1 MDTTA
6 IRGLLAASL
15 DPDADTRRRAEI
27 QLKQARKDGDGDGD
41 VVFPFVSRPPSPT
54 KWPPYRSEPI
64 RTASHARTHAYHTH
78 STWTHTH
85 VSCLSTT
92 VAAKRSEAN
101 PIEEHPGFMD
111 VLLEVLQN
119 EQDNSVRLST
129 VIYIKNRVNRGW
141 EKSEHS
147 PNETQIA
154 EDEKARFRDRL
165 LPIMAASQGLVRQ
178 QLIPVLQRILH
189 FDFPEKWPNFMD
201 YTMQLLNTN
210 DAPSVLAGLQCLL
223 AICRAYRFKSSDG
236 DNRVHFDKI
245 IEASFPRLLAI
256 CNELVAQESD
266 EAGEMLH
273 LALKAYKHATW
284 LELSAFLR
292 EQQTNFGWCTV
303 FLQTVSKTIPASAM
317 VDDSYEREKHHWWKA
332 KKWAYFNLN
341 RLFIR
346 HGNTQ
351 SVANTKDDDAVR
363 FAKEFS
369 ATIAPEILKHYLAEI
384 EKWVAKTAWLSRPCL
399 SYTLV
404 FLDESVRPKEMW
416 NHLKPN
422 LQNLVT
428 HFVFPVLCLSK
439 EDIEKFEDE
448 PDEYLHR
455 KLNFYE
461 EASAPDVAATNFLV
475 GLTKN
480 RRKQTFEILKFV
492 NAVVNEYEQAPEDKK
507 NHIAKEGAL
516 RMIGTLAPVILGK
529 KSPIA
534 DQVEYF
540 LVRYV
545 FPDFTSRQGYLRAR
559 ACDTIEKFEQLNFQD
574 QNNLL
579 TIYRH
584 ILDCMADVDLP
595 VRVTAALALQP
606 LIRHDIIRTSMQQSI
621 PTIMQ
626 QLLKL
631 ANEADIDALA
641 NVMEDFVEVF
651 ATELTP
657 FAVAL
662 SEQLRD
668 TYLRIVREVLDK
680 NKDNG
685 DDEYGDYLDEKSITA
700 LGVLQTIGTL
710 ILTLESTPDVLLHI
724 EAVLMPVIQVTL
736 ENKLYDLY
744 NEVFEIIDSCTFA
757 AKGISPTMWQAF
769 ELIHATFKAGA
780 ELYLEDMLP
789 ALDNFV
795 QYGAGQLVQKPE
807 YIQALFSMIADMFN
821 DNKVGGVDRICACKL
836 AEAMMLNLRGHID
849 NYVLEFIKFAM
860 TILSAQDVKVKAYKI
875 HLMELVINSIHYNP
889 VLTLHI
895 LETQGWTN
903 RFFSLWFGNMNNFT
917 RVHDKKLCIVAI
929 SALLGLKADQVPQ
942 SVSVGWPRLLQGI
955 TELFKTLPAAMKNRE
970 EALRDDYHLEAG
982 NYDYGE
988 EDEWAEDEAN
998 WNVEDEP
1005 EEEEPTEARDESTAY
1020 LEFLNEEA
1028 QKFSRGVE
1036 DIESEDDLGE
1046 DSVLLESPLDKVDP
1060 YLLFSATLMK
1070 MEEEQP
1076 QFYQSLASHLSAE
1089 DQAALQGVMQKATE
1103 NAQAAQ
1109 LALAQQQGAGPVNG
1123 GAS

>member
-6 IRGLLAASL
+6 IRGLLLASL
-15 DPDADTRRRAEI
+15 DPDADTRRRAEL
-27 QLKQARKDGDGDGD
+27 QLKQ
-41 VVFPFVSRPPSPT
+41 
-54 KWPPYRSEPI
+54 
-64 RTASHARTHAYHTH
+64 
-78 STWTHTH
+78 
-85 VSCLSTT
+85 
-92 VAAKRSEAN
+92 
-101 PIEEHPGFMD
+101 IEEQPGFMD
-111 VLLEVLQN
+111 VALDILQA

-129 VIYIKNRVNRGW
+129 VIYVKNRVNRSW
-141 EKSEHS
+141 AKTDQYASEALI
-147 PNETQIA
+147 P

-165 LPIMAASQGLVRQ
+165 LPIMAASQGGVRQ

-189 FDFPEKWPNFMD
+189 FDFPDKWPNFMD
-201 YTMQLLNTN
+201 YTTELLNTN
-210 DAPSVLAGLQCLL
+210 NAPSVLAGLQCLL
-223 AICRAYRFKSSDG
+223 AICRAWRFRSSD
-236 DNRVHFDKI
+236 NESRVHFDKI
-245 IEASFPRLLAI
+245 IELSFPRLLTI
-256 CNELVAQESD
+256 CNELVTQESD

-292 EQQTNFGWCTV
+292 QQQNNIAWCTV
-303 FLQTVSKTIPASAM
+303 FLNTVSKAIPASAM
-317 VDDSYEREKHHWWKA
+317 VEDSFDREKHHWWKA

-351 SVANTKDDDAVR
+351 SVAGSKDDGQMQ

-369 ATIAPEILKHYLAEI
+369 TTIAPEILKHYLAEI

-399 SYTLV
+399 TYTLV

-416 NHLKPN
+416 DHLKPH

-428 HFVFPVLCLSK
+428 HFVFPVLCLSE
-439 EDIEKFEDE
+439 EDVEKFQEE

-461 EASAPDVAATNFLV
+461 EASAPDVAATNFLI

-492 NAVVNEYEQAPEDKK
+492 NAVVNEYEQAPDDKK

-545 FPDFTSRQGYLRAR
+545 FPDFTSSQGYLRAR
-559 ACDTIEKFEQLNFQD
+559 ACDTVEKFEQLNFQD

-584 ILDCMADVDLP
+584 ILDCMADPDLP

-680 NKDNG
+680 NRNEGG
-685 DDEYGDYLDEKSITA
+685 DDDFGDYLDEKSITA

-724 EAVLMPVIQVTL
+724 EAILMPVIQVTL

-744 NEVFEIIDSCTFA
+744 NEIFEIIDSCTFA
-757 AKGISPTMWQAF
+757 AKSISPTMWQAF

-795 QYGAGQLVQKPE
+795 QYGAPHLIQKQE
-807 YIQALFSMIADMFN
+807 YVEALFSMISDMFS
-821 DNKVGGVDRICACKL
+821 DAKVGGVDRICACKL
-836 AEAMMLNLRGHID
+836 AEALMLNLRGHID
-849 NYVLEFIKFAM
+849 NYVLRFIEFAM
-860 TILSAQDVKVKAYKI
+860 SVLTATDVKIKAYKI
-875 HLMELVINSIHYNP
+875 HLMELVINAIHYNP
-889 VLTLHI
+889 ILTLQF
-895 LETQGWTN
+895 LEAKDWTN
-903 RFFSLWFGNMNNFT
+903 RFFSLWFGSMSTFS

-929 SALLGLKADQVPQ
+929 SALLSLPPDQVPQ

-955 TELFKTLPAAMKNRE
+955 TELFKTLPSAMKNRE
-970 EALRDDYHLEAG
+970 EALRDDYHLEG
-982 NYDYGE
+982 NYEYG
-988 EDEWAEDEAN
+988 DDDDWGDDEAN
-998 WNVEDEP
+998 WNAEEGP
-1005 EEEEPTEARDESTAY
+1005 EAEETGEARDESTAY
-1020 LEFLNEEA
+1020 LEFLNDEA
-1028 QKFSRGVE
+1028 QKFSRGLE
-1036 DIESEDDLGE
+1036 EAESEDDLGE
-1046 DSVLLESPLDKVDP
+1046 DSVLLESPLDKLDP
-1060 YLLFSATLMK
+1060 YQLFSGTLMK
-1070 MEEEQP
+1070 LESEQP
-1076 QFYQSLASHLSAE
+1076 QFYASLASHLSAE
-1089 DQAALQGVMQKATE
+1089 DQAALQGIMAKASE
-1103 NAQAAQ
+1103 NAQAQ
-1109 LALAQQQGAGPVNG
+1109 LIAQQQVAATANG
-1123 GAS
+1123 SVA